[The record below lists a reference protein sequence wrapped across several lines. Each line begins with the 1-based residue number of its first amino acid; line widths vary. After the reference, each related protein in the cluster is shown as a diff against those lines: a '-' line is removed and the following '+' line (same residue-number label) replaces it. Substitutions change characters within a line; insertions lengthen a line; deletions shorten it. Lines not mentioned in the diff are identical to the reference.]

1 VSADPASP
9 AYRRDIDGLRGVAV
23 ASVVLFHAHVPG
35 FGGGYVGVDVFF
47 VISGYLITLLL
58 LGSAH
63 QPLRASL
70 ANFYIRRGRR
80 ILPALFVVSLLAA
93 AAASLV
99 LLPWALVRFG
109 RYLVATALLVP
120 NIAAWFEGYN
130 YFRSYGENVA
140 LLHYWSIAIEEQFY
154 LVYPLTLVLV
164 SRYLPRHRTL
174 VLLLIATAS
183 FTLCA
188 WSSYFHPVANYYLA
202 PSRAWELLLGAAI
215 ATSRAQLIGSRSS
228 GELLAAAALLTLIG
242 VVLRYSP
249 DTRYPGIYTLAP
261 CAATAALIVTGRQR
275 CTLAGRLLSLRPIVF
290 TGLISYSLY
299 LWHFVLETLFVY
311 YHVVKVTALQTTVLI
326 GLMYLLAYVSWKLIE
341 TPIRHR
347 SWLKSN
353 RAFVQWAVACNALVF
368 AVGLVLW
375 ASHGLP
381 GRFPPEFQIEGKMW
395 NLPRDDFLRCIN
407 LTREEIASGQLCS
420 FGPQGDSVPR
430 ALVWGDSHVMS
441 LFNAYAK
448 LADQRQLRVYISAN
462 SSCRPLLDLTDMSI
476 PEMARERCAEVNGA
490 TVQAIERLRP
500 SVVIL
505 NARWLV
511 PDAQLL
517 PPAQAD
523 PPAGESNLMF
533 GLLRSVA
540 AVQAPGRSICAVL
553 DVPDYKYDLPYV
565 IATARRR
572 GLGESFLQLSLA
584 QAQTQLRQSELDL
597 HALERQGKLFTV
609 DPKQVLCRSGSCE
622 YEAGDTLLYV
632 DANHLSWQGA
642 LLVSGEIDRCFG
654 RH

>member
-1 VSADPASP
+1 VSAELVTP

-23 ASVVLFHAHVPG
+23 ATVVLFHAHVPG

-70 ANFYIRRGRR
+70 ANFYIRRSRR
-80 ILPALFVVSLLAA
+80 ILPALMVVSLIAA
-93 AAASLV
+93 AAASVL

-130 YFRSYGENVA
+130 YFRSFGENVA

-154 LVYPLTLVLV
+154 LIYPLALVLV
-164 SRYLPRHRTL
+164 SRYLPRHRTP
-174 VLLLIATAS
+174 VLLLIAAAS
-183 FTLCA
+183 FALCA
-188 WSSYFHPVANYYLA
+188 WSSYYHPVANYYLA
-202 PSRAWELLLGAAI
+202 PSRVWELLLGAAI
-215 ATSRAQLIGSRSS
+215 ATSQAPLIRSQAT
-228 GELLAAAALLTLIG
+228 GELLAATGLATLIA
-242 VVLRYSP
+242 VVFLYSP

-261 CAATAALIVTGRQR
+261 CAAAAALIVAGQQR

-311 YHVVKVTALQTTVLI
+311 YHVVEVTALQTAALI
-326 GLMYLLAYVSWKLIE
+326 GVMYLLAYVSWKVIE
-341 TPIRHR
+341 TPIRR
-347 SWLKSN
+347 RRFLKSN
-353 RAFVQWAVACNALVF
+353 RTFVQWAVACNAVVF
-368 AVGLVLW
+368 AAGWVMW

-381 GRFPPEFQIEGKMW
+381 GRFPPEFQTEGRMW
-395 NLPRDDFLRCIN
+395 NLPRDDIMHCIN
-407 LTREEIASGQLCS
+407 LTRDEIASGQLCS
-420 FGPQGDSVPR
+420 FGPQNNSVPR
-430 ALVWGDSHVMS
+430 VLVWGDSHVMS

-448 LADQRQLRVYISAN
+448 LADQHQVRVYISAN
-462 SSCRPLLDLTDMSI
+462 SSCRPLLDLTDVSI
-476 PEMARERCAEVNGA
+476 PEMARDRCAEVNTA

-511 PDAQLL
+511 PDSQLI

-523 PPAGESNLMF
+523 PAPGESNLMF
-533 GLLRSVA
+533 GLQRSVE

-584 QAQTQLRQSELDL
+584 EAQAQLRQSELDL
-597 HALERQGKLFTV
+597 RALERQGKLFTV

-622 YEAGDTLLYV
+622 YEHGDTLLYV

-642 LLVSGEIDRCFG
+642 LWVSGEIDRCFEA
-654 RH
+654 H